1 MIEAAAILLLF
12 QLGGEVVARALALPV
27 PGPVIGLAAM
37 FLALVLRPGL
47 RPRVEPTAGTILKH
61 LSLLFVPAGVGVIAH
76 LDTFGRQGPALLAAL
91 TVSTA
96 AAILAAVF
104 AFRAVAR
111 LTGADAEPTRLT
123 GADDEP
129 APDRSR

>member
-1 MIEAAAILLLF
+1 MIRAVAILLVF
-12 QLGGEVVARALALPV
+12 QLGGEVAARGLGLPV

-37 FLALVLRPGL
+37 FAALTLRPAL
-47 RPRVEPTAGTILKH
+47 RPMLEETATTILRH

-76 LDTFGRQGPALLAAL
+76 LDTFGRQGPALVAAL

-96 AAILAAVF
+96 ASIVAGVY

-111 LTGADAEPTRLT
+111 LTGAD
-123 GADDEP
+123 DE
-129 APDRSR
+129 

>member
-1 MIEAAAILLLF
+1 MIRAAAILLLF
-12 QLGGEVVARALALPV
+12 QLGGEVIARGLGLPV

-37 FLALVLRPGL
+37 FAALVLRPAL
-47 RPRVEPTAGTILKH
+47 RVQVEATAGTILKH

-76 LDTFGRQGPALLAAL
+76 LDTFGREGPALLAAL
-91 TVSTA
+91 TVSTG

-111 LTGADAEPTRLT
+111 LTGAD
-123 GADDEP
+123 DE
-129 APDRSR
+129 